1 MCIRDRCC
9 LVCCMLSC
17 QFADIPILHRAPMNP
32 SGQWHWNAPSTL
44 IHVPPFWHGLVLPLA
59 HSSMSEKKNTMGAW
73 SVSLLW
79 CIFLKGL
86 IADLLSGTE
95 AKVVSTQTSNPNIYR
110 ERIVFPIPVLLPS
123 LHFRIYSQAFI
134 YTCLTIYVSLY
145 SKRLLF
151 CVRFF
156 AIGVNLVI
164 LLKIWR
170 VLYNVT

>member
-1 MCIRDRCC
+1 
-9 LVCCMLSC
+9 
-17 QFADIPILHRAPMNP
+17 
-32 SGQWHWNAPSTL
+32 
-44 IHVPPFWHGLVLPLA
+44 
-59 HSSMSEKKNTMGAW
+59 MSEKKNTMGAW

-156 AIGVNLVI
+156 AIGVNVVRF
-164 LLKIWR
+164 LKIWS